1 MMMRGICHRERV
13 LPSERSVASQIFSII
28 PSEITNYG
36 NADRFYNIPQQLL
49 WNAVVLVDPD

>member
-1 MMMRGICHRERV
+1 MFFAV
-13 LPSERSVASQIFSII
+13 PSFSPRTQGQPAKQLQIFSII

-36 NADRFYNIPQQLL
+36 NSELFYNIPQQLL